1 MKKLALA
8 HPPRLEEVARRAAT
22 LGWHFTDEFP
32 ADSDCPYEAIWTL
45 PESGTEVHYIVD
57 DIAGASLFT
66 FRSDAS
72 PELEA
77 TLIKRFACRSLDQ
90 ALSSAEQATDPT
102 LQIEA
107 AAMIAVLG
115 PEAFD
120 PRCHAAIAHLMSAAD
135 PRVRLR
141 AVVAAAVLGWREF
154 IPQIKGI
161 AASDNT
167 DYVRWRATDVLAAFA
182 RSGL

>member
-8 HPPRLEEVARRAAT
+8 RPPELKEIARRAAT

-32 ADSDCPYEAIWTL
+32 ADSDCPYEAVWTL
-45 PESGTEVHYIVD
+45 PSGAEVHYIVD
-57 DIAGASLFT
+57 DIAGTSFFT

-77 TLIKRFACRSLDQ
+77 ILVKRFACRSLEQ
-90 ALSSAEQATDPT
+90 ALASAEQATDPARQT
-102 LQIEA
+102 EA

-115 PEAFD
+115 PEGFE
-120 PRCHAAIAHLMSAAD
+120 PRCHAAIARLMSTAD

-141 AVVAAAVLGWREF
+141 AVVAAAALGWREF
-154 IPQIKGI
+154 VPQIKDI
-161 AASDNT
+161 AANDTT
-167 DYVRWRATDVLAAFA
+167 DYVRWRAKDVLEAFS